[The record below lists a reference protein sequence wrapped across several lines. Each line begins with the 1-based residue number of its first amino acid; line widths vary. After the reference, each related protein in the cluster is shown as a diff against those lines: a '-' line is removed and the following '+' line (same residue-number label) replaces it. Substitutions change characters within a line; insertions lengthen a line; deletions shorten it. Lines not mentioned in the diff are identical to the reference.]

1 MDSSLFRAEQL
12 QDWTQKSVL
21 DSIRDCFVTG
31 KWKED
36 EDAEELLA
44 LDDLEEDSE
53 GDFEDLETGE
63 VHQAKSNEVA
73 FNFTPSIKLALLLM
87 ISWC

>member
-1 MDSSLFRAEQL
+1 MR
-12 QDWTQKSVL
+12 

-53 GDFEDLETGE
+53 GDFEDLETGQ
-63 VHQAKSNEVA
+63 VHQAKSSEVR
-73 FNFTPSIKLALLLM
+73 FYVLHLNICSEYLFDFLNVELNSVVYEKT
-87 ISWC
+87 

>member
-1 MDSSLFRAEQL
+1 MDSSLFRAASL
-12 QDWTQKSVL
+12 QDWRAQSVL

-44 LDDLEEDSE
+44 LDDLDDSE
-53 GDFEDLETGE
+53 GDFEDLETGQ
-63 VHQAKSNEVA
+63 VNQPTNTKDQVI
-73 FNFTPSIKLALLLM
+73 TI
-87 ISWC
+87 

>member
-1 MDSSLFRAEQL
+1 MFRVEQL
-12 QDWTQKSVL
+12 QDWNQQSVL

-44 LDDLEEDSE
+44 LDDLEDSE
-53 GDFEDLETGE
+53 GDFEDLETGQ
-63 VHQAKSNEVA
+63 VHQAKSSEVI
-73 FNFTPSIKLALLLM
+73 FHSFHV
-87 ISWC
+87 